1 MKFLVVQLSVDDIEP
16 STKRIKRVV
25 DLLEN
30 LDNEVFV
37 VLPEL
42 WVSGAFSKNAYAGLA
57 LEENAHFLREFN
69 EKEISL
75 QGVLGTFLIRNA
87 HNKISNRLIYVS
99 KNLNCFS
106 YDKMHTFGFDSE
118 ESKLVES
125 GSSYLVDL
133 ESEYK
138 FGFCVCYDIR
148 FPELM
153 RKMTYNGMEVLIVSA
168 SWPESRID
176 HWKKLLMARAI
187 ENQIY
192 VIAVNAVGTQGGTK
206 LGGNSLLISPQGEVL
221 AELSSQEEFV
231 EFQLDSD
238 AVRSTRIAFPVLRDI
253 RVLRID

>member
-1 MKFLVVQLSVDDIEP
+1 VKFLVVQLSVDDIEP
-16 STKRIKRVV
+16 SPKRIRRVIN
-25 DLLEN
+25 LLAN
-30 LDNEVFV
+30 LNSEVFV

-42 WVSGAFSKNAYAGLA
+42 WVSGAFSKNAYARLA
-57 LEENAHFLREFN
+57 LEENANFLREFN
-69 EKEISL
+69 EKEITS
-75 QGVLGTFLIRNA
+75 QGVLGTFLTRNTD
-87 HNKISNRLIYVS
+87 NKISNRLIYVS
-99 KNLNCFS
+99 KNSNQYY
-106 YDKMHTFGFDSE
+106 YDKIHTFGVESE

-133 ESEYK
+133 ESKYK

-176 HWKKLLMARAI
+176 HWKKLLLARAI

-192 VIAVNAVGTQGGTK
+192 VIAVNAVGMQGGTK
-206 LGGNSLLISPQGEVL
+206 LGGNSLFISPQGEVL
-221 AELSSQEEFV
+221 GELSNHEEFV

-238 AVRSTRIAFPVLRDI
+238 TVRNTRDVFPVLRDI
-253 RVLRID
+253 RILSID